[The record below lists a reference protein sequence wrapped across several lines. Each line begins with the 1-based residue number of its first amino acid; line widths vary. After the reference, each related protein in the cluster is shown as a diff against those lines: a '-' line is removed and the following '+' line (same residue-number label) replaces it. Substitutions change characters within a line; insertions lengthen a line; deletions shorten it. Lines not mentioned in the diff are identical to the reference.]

1 MVAGLAQDTRKGIVK
16 MGVEV
21 IGRAFAVAMALGL
34 GGQTLPVSAQEACTT
49 YTVQDGDTLG
59 SISNTAYGTFDYQ
72 QIFNANRD
80 VVAAS
85 PSSLPVGTQLVLPC
99 LDGRLRPDQEL
110 NSITER
116 ETQEFEETRPTK
128 GEYAPAIKIVA
139 GDGWPPFTDSRLTEG
154 GLLTR
159 LGLTAFRRAGND
171 RDTKMDWVDD
181 WGSHL
186 DVLLPNRA
194 FDLSIGWDGID
205 CTKMDLLSPDMV
217 RRCTELVLSDPVYE
231 VVYGFY
237 SLPENPFYEARS
249 FADLQGARI
258 CRPADWATADL
269 EVEGLSPPAVTYVQ
283 PVEYDACVQLLL
295 DGEADVMSIEIET
308 AVHYIELAKVTDRIL
323 QNPSLIKIASLHFAT
338 HVSHKRGQEYLK
350 MLNAGLAEMR
360 ESGEW
365 YDIVATTLGEAKKI
379 TD

>member
-1 MVAGLAQDTRKGIVK
+1 MPFIAKLRAICLTTTMAIAAGLP
-16 MGVEV
+16 
-21 IGRAFAVAMALGL
+21 AL
-34 GGQTLPVSAQEACTT
+34 AQEACTT
-49 YTVQDGDTLG
+49 YTVAEGDTLG
-59 SISNTAYGTFDYQ
+59 SISNTAYGTYDYQ

-80 VVAAS
+80 VIAAS
-85 PSSLPVGTQLVLPC
+85 PNALPAGTQLTLPC

-116 ETQEFEETRPTK
+116 ETREFNQTRVTT
-128 GEYAPAIKIVA
+128 GEYTPAIRVVA
-139 GDGWPPFTDSRLTEG
+139 GDGWPPFTDSRLQEG

-159 LGLTAFRRAGND
+159 LGLTAFSRGGND
-171 RDTKMDWVDD
+171 RDAKLDWVDD

-186 DVLLPNRA
+186 DVLLPSRA

-205 CTKMDLLSPDMV
+205 CSKMDLLSPDMV

-237 SLPENPFYEARS
+237 SLPENPFFQARS

-283 PVEYDACVQLLL
+283 PTEYDACVQLLL

-308 AVHYIELAKVTDRIL
+308 AVYYIELAKVTDRIV
-323 QNPSLIKIASLHFAT
+323 QNPYLIKIASLHFAT
-338 HVSHKRGQEYLK
+338 HVSNERGKEYLT

-360 ESGEW
+360 ETGEW
-365 YDIVATTLGEAKKI
+365 YDIVASSLIESNNLPK
-379 TD
+379 